1 MTALLIKKLLF
12 FSVHVQKSWFIEWM
26 IGLKWIFSGVF
37 HGIERYKD
45 CLESQATKAGQPG
58 KLIRKGFTAEQGEL

>member
-1 MTALLIKKLLF
+1 
-12 FSVHVQKSWFIEWM
+12 M

-45 CLESQATKAGQPG
+45 CLESQATKAGQTG
-58 KLIRKGFTAEQGEL
+58 KLIRKVLQLSRGGVVKRVTTRVADTKIIPK